1 MDMKSK
7 IIRMPFGA
15 SVFSETD
22 RPVVFTNGVFDVL
35 HPGHVTYLE
44 QAKRMGV
51 SLLVGINS
59 DFSARMLGKG
69 PDRPIN
75 NENDRALMIAA
86 LDSVDRVMIFDQQTP
101 CELIKQ
107 LRPEIYVKGGDYDM
121 GTLEEA
127 RLVTSWGGIAKAL
140 PFLDGY
146 STTKIVSRIRTND

>member
-1 MDMKSK
+1 
-7 IIRMPFGA
+7 
-15 SVFSETD
+15 
-22 RPVVFTNGVFDVL
+22 
-35 HPGHVTYLE
+35 
-44 QAKRMGV
+44 
-51 SLLVGINS
+51 
-59 DFSARMLGKG
+59 
-69 PDRPIN
+69 
-75 NENDRALMIAA
+75 MIAA